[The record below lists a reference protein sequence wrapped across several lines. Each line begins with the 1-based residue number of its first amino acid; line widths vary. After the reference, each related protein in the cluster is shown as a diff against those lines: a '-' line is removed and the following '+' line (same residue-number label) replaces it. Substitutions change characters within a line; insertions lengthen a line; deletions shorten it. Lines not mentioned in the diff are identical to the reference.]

1 MNELLIVF
9 LFKAVFYVFFGCTME
24 VTFSVF
30 GIERVMQ
37 AEVPKRVPN
46 KYKEGFI
53 SLYMFPL
60 YALILPLGFEPS
72 YALISEWHWVFR
84 FIFWAVMITGF
95 EAIYGWIELKVL
107 GFYTWDYYKLSRFK
121 VFDQGLTLWTLLPC
135 WGIAGLMLEQY
146 TQLLQKF
153 SPVVVSHFL
162 SGN

>member
-1 MNELLIVF
+1 MSEMLIIFV
-9 LFKAVFYVFFGCTME
+9 FKAIFYVFFGCTME

-37 AEVPKRVPN
+37 AEVPKRVPP

-60 YALILPLGFEPS
+60 YALMLPLGFESS

-84 FIFWAVMITGF
+84 FMFWAISITAF
-95 EAIYGWIELKVL
+95 EAIYGWFELKVL

-121 VFDQGLTLWTLLPC
+121 VFKEGLTLWTLIPC
-135 WGIAGLMLEQY
+135 WGIAGMLLEQY
-146 TQLLQKF
+146 AQLLSKF
-153 SPVVVSHFL
+153 APIVVSHF
-162 SGN
+162 S